1 MRAQLERTLS
11 AKLDEMLN
19 FKKAA
24 YDKIGHGYNPS
35 LSSSSTSS
43 SALRDVI
50 FVPPTTNVNSKIT
63 DSKNKIDS

>member
-1 MRAQLERTLS
+1 
-11 AKLDEMLN
+11 MLN

-24 YDKIGHGYNPS
+24 YDKTGNGYNPS

-63 DSKNKIDS
+63 YSKNKIDS